1 MLRVFAMV
9 IDNRMIETGTLL
21 VIQKDSYEISH

>member
-9 IDNRMIETGTLL
+9 MDNRMIETGILL
-21 VIQKDSYEISH
+21 VIQKDSYEISP